1 MAKELI
7 EDLSKQGV
15 DTSILDCN
23 ALISSKE
30 KAQLEQASKTLQNL
44 LAKNKDYVPALVAMG
59 LAKFILKKGSDARNY
74 LKTVVKND
82 F

>member
-1 MAKELI
+1 
-7 EDLSKQGV
+7 
-15 DTSILDCN
+15 
-23 ALISSKE
+23 
-30 KAQLEQASKTLQNL
+30 
-44 LAKNKDYVPALVAMG
+44 VPALVAMG